1 MTATQIIS
9 KLFLTASLSLVIVG
23 CAITGTSGKNASNSR
38 INIDGDLNQAPTTE
52 EMTTINSY
60 ADLLIEGYDV
70 HLRESQKALY
80 SAELEKGTDI
90 SLWEHAIFDMEMV
103 NPKHKYIT
111 QQIAQV
117 KKRQRY
123 FEKQLANGHLFLYYI
138 INELKVRKMPLELA
152 VIPIIESN
160 FNPHAISPAGAR
172 GIWQFVPGTARN
184 FKLKH
189 DANYDMRRDVISST
203 NAALTY
209 FDYLYKMFGDW
220 NLAIAA
226 YNQGEG
232 TVLKAIKAN
241 RAKGKSTDLWSLHI
255 PRAGLD
261 YVEKLH
267 AYTDLLRNA
276 HENNLK
282 FPDMPYRPVFKKV
295 HIDEN
300 TTLESLSKKT
310 GISIER
316 LQKLNPGFVNV
327 NKSTTMVKYALIPVH
342 NLDLAENYTLSK
354 VKSLPVYNENE
365 RIGVSVLARNSTSTA
380 EPVNTASLSKIPA
393 ATGNTVAT
401 VTSTGGSGKNSVSKS
416 TAKKT
421 VTATNKSSK
430 KNSASPAKNT
440 VAVAKNNKTSTKNKT
455 QSKPVATA
463 GNSKVTAK
471 SSSKAKPSVITK
483 NNKANS
489 KNSSQTKQTSV
500 AKTNTNNT
508 PKDRNSQKKAHSVI
522 ASNNKNRSTKNGKPT
537 AKNNKP
543 ASSNIVKNK
552 NSSSSKK
559 A

>member
-9 KLFLTASLSLVIVG
+9 KLFITASLSLVIVG

-38 INIDGDLNQAPTTE
+38 INLDGDLNQAPTTE
-52 EMTTINSY
+52 EMSTINNY

-80 SAELEKGTDI
+80 SVELEKGTDI

-241 RAKGKSTDLWSLHI
+241 RSKGKSTDLWSLHI

-276 HENNLK
+276 DENNLK

-300 TTLESLSKKT
+300 TTLESLSQKT

-342 NLDLAENYTLSK
+342 NHDLAENYTLSK
-354 VKSLPVYNENE
+354 VKSLPVYNDNE
-365 RIGVSVLARNSTSTA
+365 KIIVSALAKNSTATA
-380 EPVNTASLSKIPA
+380 EPVNTASLGKVPA
-393 ATGNTVAT
+393 VTVTTAASSSTGNTGKKSVSRNATKTVVAT
-401 VTSTGGSGKNSVSKS
+401 NKNSSKKNQAS
-416 TAKKT
+416 PVKKT
-421 VTATNKSSK
+421 VT
-430 KNSASPAKNT
+430 
-440 VAVAKNNKTSTKNKT
+440 VAKNDKNSTRNKT
-455 QSKPVATA
+455 QTKPVITA
-463 GNSKVTAK
+463 KNGKSAARNSSHTKTVVTAK
-471 SSSKAKPSVITK
+471 
-483 NNKANS
+483 NKATGR
-489 KNSSQTKQTSV
+489 NSSPVKKTSV
-500 AKTNTNNT
+500 VKAHAQNNT
-508 PKDRNSQKKAHSVI
+508 PKERNNQKKVHSVA
-522 ASNNKNRSTKNGKPT
+522 ASNSKNRNTKNVKPT
-537 AKNNKP
+537 AKNNKQ
-543 ASSNIVKNK
+543 ASSNIVKNR
-552 NSSSSKK
+552 NSSGSKK